1 MLPAAPALA
10 PGAVVVRRDAA
21 WLEVRLGLR
30 RVAVL
35 PDRPEV
41 RDVLDALREHR
52 RPALGGPQT
61 RVLDRLLAHDLV
73 VDGLLLGTD
82 AADEIAITARG
93 GLDAGRRLARRREA
107 SIAIRAAGGLDDLAE
122 PARDA
127 LLRAGL
133 AAAIVPAQ
141 ADPVATGADPTLL
154 LAHAATAAEEAA
166 PWVAAGLEHL
176 VVLIEPDGCV
186 VGPYVHPGLTACLH
200 CVLAH
205 RTDRDPRWPLTA
217 AQVARL
223 RPAALRPDPA
233 LLQEALAIAAADLVR
248 AVEGD
253 VPLTWS
259 SSRPV
264 RMEGTAHPE
273 DDARWLRHPACGCA
287 WDAWPAD

>member
-10 PGAVVVRRDAA
+10 PGAVVVRRDKA

-52 RPALGGPQT
+52 RPAIGGPQT

-73 VDGLLLGTD
+73 IDAALLGAD
-82 AADEIAITARG
+82 APDEVAIIARG

-107 SIAIRAAGGLDDLAE
+107 SIAVRAAGGLDDLAE
-122 PARDA
+122 SARDA

-133 AAAIVPAQ
+133 SAFVLASGVDPAP
-141 ADPVATGADPTLL
+141 AGADPALL
-154 LAHAATAAEEAA
+154 LTSAATAAEEAA

-176 VVLIEPDGCV
+176 AVLIEPDGCV

-217 AQVARL
+217 AQVARM
-223 RPAALRPDPA
+223 RHPALRPDPA
-233 LLQEALAIAAADLVR
+233 LLQEALATAAADLCR

-264 RMEGTAHPE
+264 RMDGTTHPE
-273 DDARWLRHPACGCA
+273 DDVRWLRHPACGCA
-287 WDAWPAD
+287 WDAWVAG